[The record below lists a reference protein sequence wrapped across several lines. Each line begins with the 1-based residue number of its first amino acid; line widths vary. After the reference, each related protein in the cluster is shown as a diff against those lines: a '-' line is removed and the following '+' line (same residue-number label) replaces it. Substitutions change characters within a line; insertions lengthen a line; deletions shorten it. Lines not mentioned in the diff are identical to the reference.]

1 MQIPLRVA
9 LLLRPSVSPG
19 ILLAVGFSTFALAS
33 TPFVIDLVIDEY
45 GVSLTG
51 ASLVGVA
58 QLGGFVISSW
68 AAGRYLSPHRRVF
81 VITLVLAVVA
91 NLLSATLPPYE
102 VLIGL
107 RFLSGV
113 SLGMISWFAWVQVF
127 GDDKGMGDIAV
138 MGPLAGV
145 AASPLIALFATGGS
159 NSVFLLLGLVAI
171 APLVMNR
178 GSGATH
184 RVPAPEARSSPVPAA
199 VIILVALAMFMIGG
213 SAVFQYA
220 VVIGTGDL
228 GLSRGTIALIMSANA
243 VVSIP
248 AAKWPWNRG
257 LPGPWML
264 TTAVCAL
271 LASTTSIPVV
281 FALSLIF
288 WGFGFWMGLPSA
300 FKVLADRS
308 INPSDRAGDAQ
319 AVMAA
324 GRVVGPLIG
333 GLALDRWGA
342 VALGIVGPGLM
353 AGAALVVFSLRVLV
367 PARRQVE
374 AQPG

>member
-45 GVSLTG
+45 SVSLTE
-51 ASLVGVA
+51 ASLVGVT

-81 VITLVLAVVA
+81 VFTLALAVAA
-91 NLLSATLPPYE
+91 NLLSATLPPY
-102 VLIGL
+102 LILMGL
-107 RFLSGV
+107 RFVSGV

-127 GDDKGMGDIAV
+127 GDDKGMGDIAA

-145 AASPLIALFATGGS
+145 VASPLIALFATGGS
-159 NSVFLLLGLVAI
+159 NKVFLLLGVVAI

-184 RVPAPEARSSPVPAA
+184 LVPAPSARSSPVPAA
-199 VIILVALAMFMIGG
+199 IIMLAALGLFMVGG

-220 VVIGTGDL
+220 VVLGTGDL
-228 GLSRGTIALIMSANA
+228 EMSRGTIALIMSANA
-243 VVSIP
+243 IVSIP

-257 LPGPWML
+257 LPGPWMAA
-264 TTAVCAL
+264 TAVCAL
-271 LASTTSIPVV
+271 LATTTSSQYV
-281 FALSLIF
+281 FAAAITL

-300 FKVLADRS
+300 FKVLAERS
-308 INPSDRAGDAQ
+308 INPGDRAGDAQ
-319 AVMAA
+319 AIMAA

-333 GLALDRWGA
+333 GLLLDRSGPN
-342 VALGIVGPGLM
+342 ALGIVGPGLM
-353 AGAALVVFSLRVLV
+353 VGASLIVFSLRVLV
-367 PARRQVE
+367 PARRQ
-374 AQPG
+374 APT